1 MAGKRKLT
9 PEQEKEIKLLQ
20 ASNEMYERAKEETS
34 LRGTKQSVKR
44 IEIAQ
49 EEVQQKIKSIMDG
62 NIEKLEIPQE
72 EIKPVII
79 EHRPIV
85 ESEESINNLDNFNET
100 FAKYDTPYNK
110 DSVFDILENH
120 KKEEE
125 HKIQKHK
132 RSGTATNIEQ
142 EEGIKYGEEIV
153 NPTNTTFNNTDTNAQ
168 YDVISLPSNG
178 ECYKNKIGRVPVS
191 YLTAYDENIITS
203 PNLYRDGLVID
214 YLLKNKIVNKEI
226 NVEDLVSGDVDAIV
240 LFLRA
245 TSYGVDFPVSV
256 TDPETGENI
265 ETSVDLTKIKSK
277 EFKLKGDENGHFSY
291 TLPNSGVEVKFK
303 YLTRKE
309 ENDLRILARIESEG
323 MVSLDLDDANKT
335 ITGLLKIDSVLDP
348 REKSYILE
356 ATRKIDE
363 WVKKIERQN
372 SNKYNKSITNRMEM
386 QIVAINGNYDK
397 EYVRKA
403 IYNMPA
409 NDSLALRRYILDNEP
424 GLDFEVE
431 IQRPESLGGGSFK
444 TFLEWND
451 TVFFNI
457 A

>member
-1 MAGKRKLT
+1 MAAKKKLT

-20 ASNEMYERAKEETS
+20 ASNEMYERAKEETK
-34 LRGTKQSVKR
+34 LRGTNQAVRR

-49 EEVQQKIKSIMDG
+49 EEVQQKMKSIMNGD
-62 NIEKLEIPQE
+62 ISKLEIPKE
-72 EIKPVII
+72 EIPPIKI
-79 EHRPIV
+79 EHKPIV
-85 ESEESINNLDNFNET
+85 ETEDAQNNLENPNFFENPDKADN
-100 FAKYDTPYNK
+100 
-110 DSVFDILENH
+110 DSIFDILENH

-125 HKIQKHK
+125 ENIKK
-132 RSGTATNIEQ
+132 RKRRGTETHIED
-142 EEGIKYGEEIV
+142 EGITYGEEIV
-153 NPTNTTFNNTDTNAQ
+153 NPSETTFNNVDTQAQ

-214 YLLKNKIVNKEI
+214 YLLNNKIVNKDI
-226 NVEDLVSGDVDAIV
+226 NVEELVSGDVDAIV

-245 TSYGVDFPVSV
+245 TSYGVEFPISV
-256 TDPETGENI
+256 QDPETGENI
-265 ETSVDLTKIKSK
+265 ETNIDLTKIKSK

-291 TLPNSGVEVKFK
+291 TLPKSGVEVKFK
-303 YLTRKE
+303 YLTRRE
-309 ENDLRILARIESEG
+309 ENDLRLLSRIEGEG
-323 MVSLDLDDANKT
+323 MNAMDLRDASRT
-335 ITGLLKIDSVLDP
+335 ITNLLAADSLLEP
-348 REKSYILE
+348 KEKSYILD
-356 ATRKIDE
+356 ATRKINE
-363 WVKKIERQN
+363 WAKKIENKN

-386 QIVAINGNYDK
+386 QIVAINGNYDR
-397 EYVRKA
+397 EYIRKA

-409 NDSLALRRYILDNEP
+409 NDSLKLRRYIIENEP
-424 GLDFEVE
+424 GLDFEIE
-431 IQRPESLGGGSFK
+431 IERPESLGGGSFK

>member
-1 MAGKRKLT
+1 MAGKKKLT
-9 PEQEKEIKLLQ
+9 PEQEKEIKLLR
-20 ASNEMYERAKEETS
+20 ANNEMYERTKEEAMV
-34 LRGTKQSVKR
+34 RGNKQSVRR
-44 IEIAQ
+44 IELAQ
-49 EEVQQKIKSIMDG
+49 EDVQNKIKAITNG
-62 NIEKLEIPQE
+62 EIEKLEIPQE
-72 EIKPVII
+72 DLQPIVI
-79 EHRPIV
+79 EHKPIV
-85 ESEESINNLDNFNET
+85 ETEEGINNLNNYESFLTNNNSKES
-100 FAKYDTPYNK
+100 
-110 DSVFDILENH
+110 DSIFDILENH

-125 HKIQKHK
+125 EKIKK
-132 RSGTATNIEQ
+132 RKRRGTETNVEQ
-142 EEGIKYGEEIV
+142 ENRIKYGEEIV
-153 NPTNTTFNNTDTNAQ
+153 NPTNTTFNNTDVNAQ

-178 ECYKNKIGRVPVS
+178 ECYKNKIGRIPVS

-214 YLLKNKIVNKEI
+214 YLLNNKIVNKDI

-245 TSYGVDFPVSV
+245 TSYGVEFPVSV
-256 TDPETGENI
+256 QDPETGEDI
-265 ETSVDLTKIKSK
+265 ETSVDLTKIKTK

-291 TLPNSGVEVKFK
+291 TLPHSGVEVKFK
-303 YLTRKE
+303 YLTRRE
-309 ENDLRILARIESEG
+309 ENDLRLLSRIEGEG
-323 MVSLDLDDANKT
+323 TNTLDLKDANK
-335 ITGLLKIDSVLDP
+335 IINAMLKSDSILDS
-348 REKSYILE
+348 KDKASILD

-363 WVKKIERQN
+363 WIKKIESKN
-372 SNKYNKSITNRMEM
+372 DNKFNKSITNRMEM
-386 QIVAINGNYDK
+386 QIVAINGNYDR

-409 NDSLALRRYILDNEP
+409 NDSLMLRRYILENEP

-431 IQRPESLGGGSFK
+431 IERPESLGGGSFK

>member
-1 MAGKRKLT
+1 MAAKKKLT

-20 ASNEMYERAKEETS
+20 ASNEMYERAKEETK
-34 LRGTKQSVKR
+34 LRGTNQAVRR

-49 EEVQQKIKSIMDG
+49 EEVKQKMKSIMNGD
-62 NIEKLEIPQE
+62 ISKLEIPKE
-72 EIKPVII
+72 EIQPIKI
-79 EHRPIV
+79 EHKPIV
-85 ESEESINNLDNFNET
+85 ETKEAVNNLEEPKFFENPDKADN
-100 FAKYDTPYNK
+100 
-110 DSVFDILENH
+110 DSIFDILENH

-125 HKIQKHK
+125 EKIKKQH
-132 RSGTATNIEQ
+132 RRGTETTVER
-142 EEGIKYGEEIV
+142 EDKVKYGEEIV
-153 NPTNTTFNNTDTNAQ
+153 NPSNTTFNNADSQAQ

-178 ECYKNKIGRVPVS
+178 ECYESKIGRVPVS

-214 YLLKNKIVNKEI
+214 YLLKNKIVNKDI

-245 TSYGVDFPVSV
+245 TSYGVEFPVSV
-256 TDPETGENI
+256 QDPETGEDI
-265 ETSVDLTKIKSK
+265 ETTVDLSKIKTK

-291 TLPNSGVEVKFK
+291 TLPKSGVEVKFK
-303 YLTRKE
+303 YLTRRE
-309 ENDLRILARIESEG
+309 ENDLRLLSRIENEG
-323 MVSLDLDDANKT
+323 MKALDLADASKT
-335 ITGLLKIDSVLDP
+335 IATILIEDDILEP
-348 REKSYILE
+348 REKSYMLE
-356 ATRKIDE
+356 ASRKITE
-363 WVKKIERQN
+363 WANRVEEKN
-372 SNKYNKSITNRMEM
+372 DNKYNRGITNRMEM

-397 EYVRKA
+397 EYIRKA

-409 NDSLALRRYILDNEP
+409 NDSLSLRRYILENEP

-431 IQRPESLGGGSFK
+431 IERPESLGGGSFK

>member
-1 MAGKRKLT
+1 MAGRKKLT

-20 ASNEMYERAKEETS
+20 ASNEMYERSKEEVR
-34 LRGTKQSVKR
+34 LHGNEQSIRR

-49 EEVQQKIKSIMDG
+49 EEIQNKMKSIMNGDIK
-62 NIEKLEIPQE
+62 NLEIPKE

-79 EHRPIV
+79 EHKPIV
-85 ESEESINNLDNFNET
+85 ETDESIDNLNNSNFLENPITSTDN
-100 FAKYDTPYNK
+100 
-110 DSVFDILENH
+110 DSIFDILENH

-125 HKIQKHK
+125 DRIKKHK
-132 RSGTATNIEQ
+132 RKGTETHIE
-142 EEGIKYGEEIV
+142 EEDRLKYGEEIV
-153 NPTNTTFNNTDTNAQ
+153 NPSETTFNNVDTNAQ

-178 ECYKNKIGRVPVS
+178 ECYKNKIGRIPVS

-214 YLLKNKIVNKEI
+214 YLLKNKIVNKDI
-226 NVEDLVSGDVDAIV
+226 NVEELVSGDVDAIV

-256 TDPETGENI
+256 TDPDTGENI
-265 ETSVDLTKIKSK
+265 ETTVDLSKIKTK

-291 TLPNSGVEVKFK
+291 TLPKSGVEVKFK

-309 ENDLRILARIESEG
+309 ENDLRLLSRIESEG
-323 MVSLDLDDANKT
+323 INALDLKDANRT
-335 ITGLLKIDSVLDP
+335 INNLLKADT
-348 REKSYILE
+348 ILE
-356 ATRKIDE
+356 PKEKTVILDATRKINE
-363 WVKKIERQN
+363 WIKKIEDRHED
-372 SNKYNKSITNRMEM
+372 KYNKAITNRMEM
-386 QIVAINGNYDK
+386 QIVAINGNYDR

-409 NDSLALRRYILDNEP
+409 NDSLQLRRYIIDNEP

-431 IQRPESLGGGSFK
+431 IEKPESLGGGSFK

-451 TVFFNI
+451 TVFWNI

>member
-1 MAGKRKLT
+1 MAAKKKLT

-20 ASNEMYERAKEETS
+20 ASNEMYERAKEETMV
-34 LRGTKQSVKR
+34 RGNKKSVKR

-49 EEVQQKIKSIMDG
+49 EEVQQKIKSIMNGDIK
-62 NIEKLEIPQE
+62 NLEIPKE
-72 EIKPVII
+72 EINEVVI
-79 EHRPIV
+79 EHKPIV
-85 ESEESINNLDNFNET
+85 ETDESVINLNNSSFLTDSTNEKGESI
-100 FAKYDTPYNK
+100 
-110 DSVFDILENH
+110 FDILDNH
-120 KKEEE
+120 RNEEE
-125 HKIQKHK
+125 NKIETRK
-132 RSGTATNIEQ
+132 RQGTETYREQ
-142 EEGIKYGEEIV
+142 ERSYSYGDEIV
-153 NPTNTTFNNTDTNAQ
+153 NPTNTTFNNADTNAQ

-214 YLLKNKIVNKEI
+214 YLIKNKVVNKDI

-265 ETSVDLTKIKSK
+265 ETSVDLSTIKPK

-291 TLPNSGVEVKFK
+291 ILPNSKVEVKFK

-323 MVSLDLDDANKT
+323 MISLDLQDASKT
-335 ITGLLKIDSVLDP
+335 ISGYLKVDSVLDS
-348 REKSYILE
+348 REKSYMLE
-356 ATRKIDE
+356 ATRKIDD
-363 WVKKIERQN
+363 WAKKIETKN
-372 SNKYNKSITNRMEM
+372 DNKYNRSITNRMEM

-397 EYVRKA
+397 EYIRKA

-409 NDSLALRRYILDNEP
+409 QDSLMLRRYIIENEP
-424 GLDFEVE
+424 GLNFEVE

>member
-1 MAGKRKLT
+1 MAKRKLT

-20 ASNEMYERAKEETS
+20 ANNEMYERTKEETMM
-34 LRGTKQSVKR
+34 RGSKQAVKR

-49 EEVQQKIKSIMDG
+49 EEIQGKIKNILNG
-62 NIEKLEIPQE
+62 TIENIEIPKE
-72 EIKPVII
+72 EIKP
-79 EHRPIV
+79 
-85 ESEESINNLDNFNET
+85 EESISNLDNFSSIFN
-100 FAKYDTPYNK
+100 NNISSNN
-110 DSVFDILENH
+110 DSIFDILESH

-125 HKIQKHK
+125 QKISK
-132 RSGTATNIEQ
+132 RKRRETETNIEQ
-142 EEGIKYGEEIV
+142 EQRITYGEEIV
-153 NPTNTTFNNTDTNAQ
+153 NPTNTTFSNINDNAQ

-178 ECYKNKIGRVPVS
+178 ECYKSKIGRVPVS

-214 YLLKNKIVNKEI
+214 YLLKNKVVNKDI
-226 NVEDLVSGDVDAIV
+226 NVENLVSGDVDAIV

-265 ETSVDLTKIKSK
+265 ETSVDLTQIKSK

-291 TLPNSGVEVKFK
+291 TLPHSGVEVKFK

-309 ENDLRILARIESEG
+309 ENDLKILSRIESEG
-323 MVSLDLDDANKT
+323 MVSLDLQDANKT
-335 ITGLLKIDSVLDP
+335 ILGLLRIDSVLEPKD
-348 REKSYILE
+348 KTYILE
-356 ATRKIDE
+356 ATRKIDD
-363 WVKKIERQN
+363 WVKKVEN
-372 SNKYNKSITNRMEM
+372 KNGNKYNKSITNRMEM